1 MPECPVPLLGRDV
14 LNKLGASIFL
24 GPGEAQRGREFRECH
39 LLVAPDDPPAGH
51 YNSPQNIPQGVRE

>member
-1 MPECPVPLLGRDV
+1 MPERPVTLLGRDL

-24 GPGEAQRGREFRECH
+24 GQGEVQGRREFKQRMN

-51 YNSPQNIPQGVRE
+51 